1 MGPAIELK
9 DVVFAYPNGAM
20 ALNSINLKIEE
31 HKKVALL
38 GENGS
43 GKTTLLLHLNGL
55 HRPSGGEVTILGRLV
70 DAENLDWVRTKV
82 GMIFQN
88 SDDQLFAPTVY
99 QDIAFGPRNLGMGEA
114 EVNERVEEILDVLNI
129 THLRDRSPDALSGGQ
144 KRRVALAGVLVMDAE
159 ILCLDEP
166 HSGLDPLGC
175 LEFSDLLDEL
185 YAKGRTILVA
195 THDVE
200 FAASW
205 ADECIITCTRAR
217 WSGKG
222 VQNTYFRTQNS
233 LVDQA
238 SNCHHL
244 FRYTTNCRRE
254 TLFLNEERRHLT

>member
-1 MGPAIELK
+1 MDTAIELK

-70 DAENLDWVRTKV
+70 DDENLDWVRTKV

-114 EVNERVEEILDVLNI
+114 EINERVE
-129 THLRDRSPDALSGGQ
+129 
-144 KRRVALAGVLVMDAE
+144 
-159 ILCLDEP
+159 
-166 HSGLDPLGC
+166 
-175 LEFSDLLDEL
+175 
-185 YAKGRTILVA
+185 
-195 THDVE
+195 
-200 FAASW
+200 
-205 ADECIITCTRAR
+205 
-217 WSGKG
+217 
-222 VQNTYFRTQNS
+222 
-233 LVDQA
+233 
-238 SNCHHL
+238 
-244 FRYTTNCRRE
+244 
-254 TLFLNEERRHLT
+254 